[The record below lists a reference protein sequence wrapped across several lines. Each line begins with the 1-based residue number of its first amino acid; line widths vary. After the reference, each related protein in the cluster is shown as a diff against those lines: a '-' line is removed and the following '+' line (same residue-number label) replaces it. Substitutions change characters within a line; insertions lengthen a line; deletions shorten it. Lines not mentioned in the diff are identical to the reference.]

1 MRDLTQV
8 SRSFASYVQDNAVK
22 IGSFKTQDDFIAF
35 INDAQDNAVQIS
47 DNKVYEISQRIT
59 RSRNLFSMQK
69 VLFDSLLAG
78 AGLSVI

>member
-22 IGSFKTQDDFIAF
+22 IGSFKTQDDFITF